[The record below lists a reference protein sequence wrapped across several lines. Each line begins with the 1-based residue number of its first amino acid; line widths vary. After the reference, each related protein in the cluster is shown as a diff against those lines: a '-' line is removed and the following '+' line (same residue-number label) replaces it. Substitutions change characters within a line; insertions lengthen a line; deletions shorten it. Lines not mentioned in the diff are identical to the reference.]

1 MRERSA
7 AKQGGEPFA
16 ALYAD
21 PDRLRQFLS
30 AMTGITSGTARVIA
44 AKFPCEFSRSK
55 GRQEIT

>member
-1 MRERSA
+1 LGLFSPRSQTVRLMRERSA

-30 AMTGITSGTARVIA
+30 AMTGITSGTA
-44 AKFPCEFSRSK
+44 
-55 GRQEIT
+55 G